1 MAREP
6 LTGSQVRDNPLR
18 QLIDSVDDGGLSWT
32 ALLARL
38 DELDLR
44 PAPDPDSVKAAVGG
58 YLADTAGLLDTL
70 GEAVDG
76 GRVDWVEVLDAAQG
90 YLGNRDDLLSDDSGV
105 LGVLDDAYL
114 CRALLR
120 YAAAGDDDAP
130 VTVPVTL
137 EEDVVRRL
145 LGGPVAAA
153 LDVGAQQTVRDIL
166 RAG

>member
-1 MAREP
+1 
-6 LTGSQVRDNPLR
+6 VRDNPLR
-18 QLIDSVDDGGLSWT
+18 VLLDSVEAEERSWT

-44 PAPDPDSVKAAVGG
+44 PPPDPDSVKSAVGG
-58 YLADTAGLLDTL
+58 YLADTATLLDTL
-70 GEAVDG
+70 GAAVEA
-76 GRVDWVEVLDAAQG
+76 GRVDWVEVLDVAQA
-90 YLGNRDDLLSDDSGV
+90 YLSNRDDLLADDSGV

-120 YAAAGDDDAP
+120 YAAAGDDDSP
-130 VTVPVTL
+130 VTVPVSL

-153 LDVGAQQTVRDIL
+153 LDVGAQQTVRDI
-166 RAG
+166 RSPS

>member
-1 MAREP
+1 M
-6 LTGSQVRDNPLR
+6 RDNPLR
-18 QLIDSVDDGGLSWT
+18 HLLESVQAEERSWT
-32 ALLARL
+32 ALLTRL

-44 PAPDPDSVKAAVGG
+44 PAPDPDSVKRAVGA
-58 YLADTAGLLDTL
+58 YLTDTADLLDTL
-70 GEAVDG
+70 AVAVDG

-90 YLGNRDDLLSDDSGV
+90 YLGNRDDLLADDSGV

-120 YAAAGDDDAP
+120 YAADGTDDAP

-137 EEDVVRRL
+137 DEDVVRRL

-153 LDVGAQQTVRDIL
+153 LDVGARQTVRDI
-166 RAG
+166 RGPG

>member
-1 MAREP
+1 M
-6 LTGSQVRDNPLR
+6 RDNPLR
-18 QLIDSVDDGGLSWT
+18 DLLDSVEAEERSWT

-44 PAPDPDSVKAAVGG
+44 PAPDPDSVKTAVGG
-58 YLADTAGLLDTL
+58 YLADTAALLDTI
-70 GEAVDG
+70 GAAVEG
-76 GRVDWVEVLDAAQG
+76 GRVDWAEVLDAAQG
-90 YLGNRDDLLSDDSGV
+90 YLGNRDDLLADDSGV

-120 YAAAGDDDAP
+120 YAAAGDDDPP
-130 VTVPVTL
+130 VTVPVSL

-153 LDVGAQQTVRDIL
+153 LDVSAQQTVREI
-166 RAG
+166 RPPG